1 MNNQNLRFYIQVRVK
16 LGINALEIFNELKT
30 VFSSNSPSLSTIY
43 RWINVFESGSDRI
56 EDLHRAGRPISES
69 TKANIDKVQQVIDD
83 DPWSTYDDIEAK
95 TSLSR
100 GTINRIITECLKLKK
115 VTSRWVPHTL
125 TEQNRQE
132 RVRVC
137 QENLAKFNE
146 GKWRWCDV
154 ITGDESWF
162 YHRQIGSKQSNASWC
177 AEGEPPRTIE
187 KRGRFEPKT
196 MVTVFFRSSGV
207 VSLSYL
213 DKGKSINNISYV
225 EDCLKPLV
233 TAIEDVRPTLGCKNL
248 KFHHDN
254 ARPHVH
260 SSVKTYLKE
269 QNFIIMEH
277 PPYSPDLAPSDFWL
291 FDYIKKRLTT
301 QPNAESL
308 IKQIS
313 EIVNS
318 IPKDEYNK
326 TFIKWKERMELCIKN
341 QGNYFEHLIK

>member
-30 VFSSNSPSLSTIY
+30 VFSSNTPSLSTIY

-69 TKANIDKVQQVIDD
+69 TKANID
-83 DPWSTYDDIEAK
+83 
-95 TSLSR
+95 
-100 GTINRIITECLKLKK
+100 
-115 VTSRWVPHTL
+115 
-125 TEQNRQE
+125 
-132 RVRVC
+132 
-137 QENLAKFNE
+137 
-146 GKWRWCDV
+146 
-154 ITGDESWF
+154 
-162 YHRQIGSKQSNASWC
+162 
-177 AEGEPPRTIE
+177 
-187 KRGRFEPKT
+187 KT

-308 IKQIS
+308 FKQIS